1 MKYGAQ
7 IWSVLDGD
15 KTLQREGGN
24 VTAFHLKNATA
35 ELWWARAAERNIEA
49 FKQVGTWKA
58 IDSSHIKEEKKK
70 NKQYK
75 PNFWKVNIA
84 EICFAFLDEVI
95 CTLHSYC

>member
-24 VTAFHLKNATA
+24 VTAFHVKNATA
-35 ELWWARAAERNIEA
+35 ELWWAWAVERNIEA
-49 FKQVGTWKA
+49 FKLVGTWKA

-70 NKQYK
+70 N
-75 PNFWKVNIA
+75 PNTNPIFEK
-84 EICFAFLDEVI
+84 
-95 CTLHSYC
+95 

>member
-24 VTAFHLKNATA
+24 VTAFHVKNATA

-49 FKQVGTWKA
+49 FKLVGTWKA

-70 NKQYK
+70 TNNTN
-75 PNFWKVNIA
+75 PIF
-84 EICFAFLDEVI
+84 
-95 CTLHSYC
+95 